1 VDCEESLVEDHRTGK
16 APLPF
21 AAVISASAT
30 EGHDDGPLRATLIF
44 AGQTL
49 VEYQARQAA
58 EAGAGHI
65 SVHVGTVT
73 PALSRS
79 VDRLVADGINVALV
93 RSPAELRQTVPPGTD
108 ILLVGDGIVAAQSC
122 YSEMARRGA
131 PTLLVINDHL
141 TQNQFERIDARHRW
155 AGLARLS
162 YDQLLATL
170 RTLDDLA
177 DWDLQSTLLRYAV
190 QSGGDRILVGDEAL
204 SKGQVALIRS
214 QAAADTA
221 EQHFLPARSRQ
232 DTGQGWGE
240 RYIFHPLAE
249 RFVPMLLRQQVE
261 PSPVRVSAAALAA
274 IAVIMATYGITWP
287 ALLLFLVTLGAEYM
301 ADAMAR
307 VVRRPGGRGW
317 TSYLCPALVLLGLAV
332 LGSGWLADAA
342 GERFT
347 GIYLAC
353 ALLIVELAIRTGKSQ
368 GRSAWTLCS
377 LASALV
383 LLLLFRLAGNLELG
397 FAFVLLYA
405 LGSMAMLI
413 LTAVKPVESLAKDK

>member
-1 VDCEESLVEDHRTGK
+1 VDCEESHVEDHRTGK

-131 PTLLVINDHL
+131 PALLVINDHL
-141 TQNQFERIDARHRW
+141 TQDQFERIDARHRW

-162 YDQLLATL
+162 YDQLMETL

-190 QSGGDRILVGDEAL
+190 QAGGDRILVGDEAL
-204 SKGQVALIRS
+204 SKGEVALIRS

-232 DTGQGWGE
+232 ETGQGWGE
-240 RYIFHPLAE
+240 RYIYHPLAE

-261 PSPVRVSAAALAA
+261 PSPVRASAAALGA

-307 VVRRPGGRGW
+307 VVRRPGGPGW
-317 TSYLCPALVLLGLAV
+317 TSYLCPAIALLGVAV

-342 GERFT
+342 GERFM

-353 ALLIVELAIRTGKSQ
+353 ALLIVELAIRTGKTQ

-413 LTAVKPVESLAKDK
+413 LTAVKPMDSLAKDK

>member
-1 VDCEESLVEDHRTGK
+1 M
-16 APLPF
+16 PF

-65 SVHVGTVT
+65 SIHVGTVT

-108 ILLVGDGIVAAQSC
+108 ILLVGDGIVAAQSW
-122 YSEMARRGA
+122 YSEMARRST

-155 AGLARLS
+155 AGLAQLG

-170 RTLDDLA
+170 QTLDDLA

-190 QSGGDRILVGDEAL
+190 QAGGERILIGDEAL
-204 SKGQVALIRS
+204 SKGDVALIRS
-214 QAAADTA
+214 QAAADAA
-221 EQHFLPARSRQ
+221 EQHFLPSQSRQ
-232 DTGQGWGE
+232 DTGHGWGE

-249 RFVPMLLRQQVE
+249 RFVPMLLRQQAE

-274 IAVIMATYGITWP
+274 IAIIMATYGITWP
-287 ALLLFLVTLGAEYM
+287 SLLLFLVTLGAEYM

-307 VVRRPGGRGW
+307 VVRRPGGLGW
-317 TSYLCPALVLLGLAV
+317 IRYLCPALVLLGLAV
-332 LGSGWLADAA
+332 LGSGWAADAA

-347 GIYLAC
+347 GIYLAG
-353 ALLIVELAIRTGKSQ
+353 ALLIVELAIRTGKTQ
-368 GRSAWTLCS
+368 GRSPWSLCS

-383 LLLLFRLAGNLELG
+383 VLLLFRLAGNLELG

-405 LGSMAMLI
+405 LGSTAMLI
-413 LTAVKPVESLAKDK
+413 LTAGKPTESPAKER

>member
-1 VDCEESLVEDHRTGK
+1 M
-16 APLPF
+16 PF

-30 EGHDDGPLRATLIF
+30 EGQDDGPLRATLIF

-65 SVHVGTVT
+65 SIHVGTVT

-79 VDRLVADGINVALV
+79 VDRLIADGINISLV
-93 RSPAELRQTVPPGTD
+93 RSPAELRQTIPPGTD
-108 ILLVGDGIVAAQSC
+108 ILLVGDGIVAGQSW

-155 AGLARLS
+155 AGLARLN

-170 RTLDDLA
+170 QTLDDLA

-190 QSGGDRILVGDEAL
+190 QAGGDRILIDDEAL
-204 SKGQVALIRS
+204 SKGDVALIRS

-221 EQHFLPARSRQ
+221 EQHFIPTQSLR
-232 DTGQGWGE
+232 DTGQGWVE
-240 RYIFHPLAE
+240 HFIFHPLAE
-249 RFVPMLLRQQVE
+249 RFVPILLRQQVE
-261 PSPVRVSAAALAA
+261 PAPVRVSAAALAA
-274 IAVIMATYGITWP
+274 IALIMATYGITWP
-287 ALLLFLVTLGAEYM
+287 SLLLFLATLGAEYVADGM
-301 ADAMAR
+301 AK
-307 VVRRPGGRGW
+307 VVRRPDGRTW
-317 TSYLCPALVLLGLAV
+317 TGFLCPALVLLGVAV
-332 LGSGWLADAA
+332 LGSRWPIGTGA
-342 GERFT
+342 EQFT

-353 ALLIVELAIRTGKSQ
+353 SILIVELAIRTGRTQ
-368 GRSAWTLCS
+368 GRSPWVLCS
-377 LASALV
+377 LASALL
-383 LLLLFRLAGNLELG
+383 LLLLFRLAGELGLG
-397 FAFVLLYA
+397 FAFVALCA

-413 LTAVKPVESLAKDK
+413 LTGVKPMESPAKDR